1 MTWLLRDAITDFN
14 WFVLAYF
21 ALLSSSY
28 LLMIAIAAVDVARW
42 LRRFGFAGHDDNFA
56 NPLTPG
62 VSVLV
67 PAYNEEITIVESVR
81 AMLALKYPEFEV
93 IVVDDGSTDETF
105 ARLAEAFELVEVPRV
120 IPAELPTIGRV
131 ISTHAPASGAA
142 LLVVR
147 KENARRRA
155 DALNV
160 ALGAARQPLVCMVD
174 ADSLLEGEALLRVV
188 KPFIDDPR
196 VVGTGGVI
204 RTANGCRVEG
214 GRVVHAA
221 MPRRWIERVQVLEYL
236 RSFLLGRT
244 GWSRLGALL
253 IISGA
258 FGVFRRDVV
267 VEAGGM
273 DLNTL
278 AEDAELVLKI
288 HRTMRGQR
296 RDYRIAFVPEPVCW
310 TEVPHTTAVLARQR
324 RRWSQGLAEVLWKH
338 RDMMANPRYGRIGLF
353 TLPYYLLFELLGPV
367 LETAGLAVVIASF
380 ALGIVNLP
388 FALVFA
394 GVAFGYG
401 MFVSDVAVAV
411 EEFSF
416 HRYRR
421 WRDLATAALAAALEN
436 LGYRQ
441 AHSWWRLQGLWRFL
455 RGRESHWGVMTRVG
469 FAPAPP
475 PAPGSAPAR
484 AR

>member
-1 MTWLLRDAITDFN
+1 
-14 WFVLAYF
+14 
-21 ALLSSSY
+21 
-28 LLMIAIAAVDVARW
+28 
-42 LRRFGFAGHDDNFA
+42 
-56 NPLTPG
+56 
-62 VSVLV
+62 
-67 PAYNEEITIVESVR
+67 
-81 AMLALKYPEFEV
+81 
-93 IVVDDGSTDETF
+93 
-105 ARLAEAFELVEVPRV
+105 
-120 IPAELPTIGRV
+120 
-131 ISTHAPASGAA
+131 
-142 LLVVR
+142 
-147 KENARRRA
+147 
-155 DALNV
+155 
-160 ALGAARQPLVCMVD
+160 
-174 ADSLLEGEALLRVV
+174 VV

-204 RTANGCRVEG
+204 RTVNGSHVEG
-214 GRVVHAA
+214 GRVVSAT
-221 MPRRWIERVQVLEYL
+221 MPRRWVERVQVLEYL

-267 VEAGGM
+267 VKAGGM

-278 AEDAELVLKI
+278 AEDAELVLRI
-288 HRTMRGQR
+288 HRTMRER
-296 RDYRIAFVPEPVCW
+296 RREYRIAFVPEPVCW

-324 RRWSQGLAEVLWKH
+324 RRWSQGLAEVLWTH
-338 RDMMANPRYGRIGLF
+338 RDMMGNPRYGRIGLF

-367 LETAGLAVVIASF
+367 FETAGLAVVIASF

-421 WRDLATAALAAALEN
+421 WRALAIAGLAAALEN

-441 AHSWWRLQGLWRFL
+441 AHAWWRLQGLWRFL
-455 RGRESHWGVMTRVG
+455 RRRETSWGVMTRIG
-469 FAPAPP
+469 FAAPALAARAVPEPAPTSR
-475 PAPGSAPAR
+475 G
-484 AR
+484 